1 LKLVIYP
8 TFPSV
13 FNASNGRINLRHFE
27 TKHQIALWLRGSPV
41 QSTILCPGPF
51 YTDFNDMQYASW
63 GGGVVVFSTP
73 AAPTKRM
80 GWSDPG
86 HDIGWFARAAFDV
99 GPDSM
104 KDEQAPVSG
113 PVFSY
118 EDLASKFSAVTGM
131 KAVYRQCSLEGFGSL
146 EVVDSVK
153 GKEVGALGEWLAIA
167 PDDGACYGT
176 IGMHKLK
183 QAQREMGVQELSWEK
198 FLERTGWRGPL
209 KKAQQ

>member
-1 LKLVIYP
+1 
-8 TFPSV
+8 
-13 FNASNGRINLRHFE
+13 
-27 TKHQIALWLRGSPV
+27 
-41 QSTILCPGPF
+41 
-51 YTDFNDMQYASW
+51 
-63 GGGVVVFSTP
+63 
-73 AAPTKRM
+73 
-80 GWSDPG
+80 
-86 HDIGWFARAAFDV
+86 
-99 GPDSM
+99 M

-183 QAQREMGVQELSWEK
+183 QAQRWVFKS
-198 FLERTGWRGPL
+198 
-209 KKAQQ
+209 